1 MLLIRPSALGDVCRS
16 VPVLAGLRQ
25 LYPRARIDWLVQDGF
40 AEAVSAHPA
49 FHAGSA
55 AGGGGGVIPF
65 ARKRLGMLHKPAVWG
80 ELLSFVR
87 SLRTA
92 RYDLVVDAQGLLRS
106 ALFARA
112 TRAPLRVGYVNAQE
126 GGRFAYNIKVHAERG
141 LHAVDRM
148 MRLLEPLNQTGRA
161 IRPDMAL
168 TVPPEAEAWHRQR
181 NDLSGRCA
189 VLAPTSR
196 WESKRWPAGSYARV
210 AAGLLAS
217 GLCDRVVL
225 VGGRGEE
232 SQCGPL
238 MELAARDARVESL
251 MGKTSVGQLMAL
263 IKHADLLVGSDSAA
277 VHMAVGLGRP
287 LVALYGPT
295 DVARVGPFGRSE
307 DVLQHVEPG
316 EPMDHKQPEPGAT
329 QMARI
334 SVDEVLRACRAR
346 LGG

>member
-1 MLLIRPSALGDVCRS
+1 M
-16 VPVLAGLRQ
+16 LAGLRE
-25 LYPRARIDWLVQDGF
+25 LFPKARIDWLVQDSF

-49 FHAGSA
+49 LAPRPN
-55 AGGGGGVIPF
+55 AGGGGSVVPF
-65 ARKRLGMLHKPAVWG
+65 ARRRLGMLHKPAVWG
-80 ELLSFVR
+80 ELLAFVR
-87 SLRTA
+87 SLRLA

-112 TRAPLRVGYVNAQE
+112 TRAPVRVGYVNAQE
-126 GGRFAYNIKVHAERG
+126 GGRFAYNIKVHAERS

-148 MRLLEPLNQTGRA
+148 MRLLEPLNTTGRA
-161 IRPDMAL
+161 ITPDLRLYVPQPAL
-168 TVPPEAEAWHRQR
+168 AWHRAR
-181 NDLSGRCA
+181 SDLGGRCV

-196 WESKRWPAGSYARV
+196 WPSKRWPPASYARV
-210 AAGLLAS
+210 AAGLLGA
-217 GLCDRVVL
+217 GLCQRVVL

-251 MGKTSVGQLMAL
+251 MGQTSISQLMAVVAY
-263 IKHADLLVGSDSAA
+263 ADLLVGSDSAA

-295 DVARVGPFGRSE
+295 DVARVGPYGRAA

-316 EPMDHKQPEPGAT
+316 EPMDHKQPEPGTT

-334 SVDEVLRACRAR
+334 SVDEVLRACTTR
-346 LGG
+346 LERPQGHPKTRP